1 MISPKIRSLN
11 EFQTSKTKNNRNLLE
26 TLSKSD
32 ENLKYLYKQNKNY
45 YYIRKFNNKL
55 YKICLHTTDLI
66 KSVEYKIMID
76 KKFDLKPNLSVN
88 FNPQTNEISVKK
100 EENDTDEDI
109 VNFLQKFNQNTP
121 QTLTNTQLTKLT
133 IDNIIGQF
141 LNNQIET
148 KKRSKSYLD
157 ELNSS
162 LKYLKFFINEYK
174 ITKIENLDSDFFEE
188 VQEHFICNI
197 PKRFFSSKYKNLTL
211 EEIKQKDI
219 QEEERFNNKT
229 INKHFVFFSV
239 FVKFLLRRKFIS
251 HNPINIEF
259 LEEIDAQ
266 REPFTHEEL
275 HYIFKKMETEKE
287 NINYYKFLLYTGL
300 RTQEL
305 SLLKIK
311 DINKEEKFINNPKS
325 KTVSGIRIIPIH
337 KKLLEV
343 IKEQK
348 KGKKPNDFIFF
359 EGDWKNNQ
367 KVLNKLLH
375 RNNLTKTLH
384 SLRKNFTQQLYKQK
398 LEEVYIKY
406 LIGHSN
412 SQNLS
417 FSTYNREQIDEE
429 YLYKIVNKID
439 FNEENEKI
447 QIDIN
452 IF

>member
-1 MISPKIRSLN
+1 MISPQIRSLN
-11 EFQTSKTKNNRNLLE
+11 EFQTSKTKKNRNYLE

-55 YKICLHTTDLI
+55 YKICLHTTNLI
-66 KSVEYKIMID
+66 KSVEYKILID
-76 KKFDLKPNLSVN
+76 KKFDLKPQLLVN
-88 FNPQTNEISVKK
+88 FNPQNNEITVKK
-100 EENDTDEDI
+100 EENDTDEDVI
-109 VNFLQKFNQNTP
+109 NFLQKFNQNTP
-121 QTLTNTQLTKLT
+121 QTLTNQQLTKLK
-133 IDNIIGQF
+133 IEDIIEQF
-141 LNNQIET
+141 LDYQTRI

-162 LKYLKFFINEYK
+162 MKYLKFFIDEYK
-174 ITKIENLDSDFFEE
+174 ITKIENLNSDFFDE
-188 VQEHFICNI
+188 VQEHFLYNI
-197 PKRFFSSKYKNLTL
+197 PKRFFSSKYKNLSL
-211 EEIKQKDI
+211 EEIKKKDI

-229 INKHFVFFSV
+229 INKHFIFFSV
-239 FVKFLLRRKFIS
+239 FIKYVLKKKYIS
-251 HNPINIEF
+251 HNPINIDF
-259 LEEIDAQ
+259 LEENDAE
-266 REPFTHEEL
+266 REPFKHEEL
-275 HYIFKKMETEKE
+275 HYIFTKMETEKE
-287 NINYYKFLLYTGL
+287 NINYYKFLLYSGL

-305 SLLKIK
+305 SHIKIK
-311 DINKEEKFINNPKS
+311 DIEEKFIIIPKS
-325 KTVSGIRIIPIH
+325 KTISGIRLIPIH
-337 KKLLEV
+337 KKLIEV

-348 KGKKPNDFIFF
+348 KGKKSNDFLFF
-359 EGDWKNNQ
+359 KGNEDDNQ

-375 RNNLTKTLH
+375 LNNLTKTLH

-417 FSTYNREQIDEE
+417 FSTYNREKIDEE